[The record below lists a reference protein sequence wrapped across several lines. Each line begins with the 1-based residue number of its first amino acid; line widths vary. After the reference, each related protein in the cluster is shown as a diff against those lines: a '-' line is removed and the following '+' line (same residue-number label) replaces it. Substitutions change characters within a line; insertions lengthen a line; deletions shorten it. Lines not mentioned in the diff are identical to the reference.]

1 MKKFTCLDKGIE
13 LAVKGYQVFP
23 LANNAK
29 QPPKNHHGYLEA
41 TCDQETIFSWYQANP
56 FRNLGLRLDTSNL
69 LVVDIDL
76 HSESNNGRQ
85 SLLTLKKHG
94 MFLPND
100 TYIERSPNGGLHY
113 FFSFTGEKVHKAN
126 VWPGIDLLTDFTV
139 IAPSE
144 VDGKPYQPVG
154 NRNLAN
160 IKPAPGWI
168 IDKLKATSEVKA
180 VSSVRIKK
188 YTGKLL
194 DKIVAGTGQGDRNV
208 WLTRLIGQLFM
219 VGAEPET
226 VRQLAYVFNEKFIDP
241 PLLENDVGTIFNSIL
256 RREVKTIEYSNQ

>member
-1 MKKFTCLDKGIE
+1 MREFACWDK
-13 LAVKGYQVFP
+13 AVEMSIKGYQIFP

-76 HSESNNGRQ
+76 HSENNNGRQ
-85 SLLTLKKHG
+85 SLLTLQKRG
-94 MFLPND
+94 MTLPND

-113 FFSFTGEKVHKAN
+113 FFSFAGKKVHKAN

-154 NRNLAN
+154 TRTLAN
-160 IKPAPGWI
+160 LKPAPGWI
-168 IDKLKATSEVKA
+168 TDKLKSTSEVKA

-208 WLTRLIGQLFM
+208 WLTSLAGSMFR
-219 VGAEPET
+219 VGANSDT
-226 VRQLAYVFNEKFIDP
+226 VYKLLWVANESLDDP
-241 PLLENDVGTIFNSIL
+241 LQQNEFDTIFKSIL
-256 RREVKTIEYSNQ
+256 RREAR

>member
-1 MKKFTCLDKGIE
+1 MREFACWDK
-13 LAVKGYQVFP
+13 AVEMSIKGYQVFP

-85 SLLTLKKHG
+85 SLLTLKKQG
-94 MFLPND
+94 MILPND

-139 IAPSE
+139 IAPS
-144 VDGKPYQPVG
+144 
-154 NRNLAN
+154 
-160 IKPAPGWI
+160 WI

-241 PLLENDVGTIFNSIL
+241 PLLENDVRTIFNSIL

>member
-1 MKKFTCLDKGIE
+1 MKEFTCLDKGIE

-23 LANNAK
+23 LANNTK
-29 QPPKNHHGYLEA
+29 KPPKNHHGYLEA
-41 TCDQETIFSWYQANP
+41 TCDQEKIFSWYQANP

-76 HSESNNGRQ
+76 HSENNNGRQ

-94 MFLPND
+94 MVLPND
-100 TYIERSPNGGLHY
+100 TYIECSPNGGLHY
-113 FFSFTGEKVHKAN
+113 FFSFAGKKVHKAN
-126 VWPGIDLLTDFTV
+126 VWPGIDVLTDFTV

-144 VDGKPYQPVG
+144 INGKPYQPVG
-154 NRNLAN
+154 TRTLAN
-160 IKPAPGWI
+160 LKPAPGWI
-168 IDKLKATSEVKA
+168 TDKLKDTSEIKA

-208 WLTRLIGQLFM
+208 WLTSLAGSMFR
-219 VGAEPET
+219 VGANSDT
-226 VRQLAYVFNEKFIDP
+226 VYKLLWVANESLDDPLQQNEID
-241 PLLENDVGTIFNSIL
+241 TIFKSIL
-256 RREVKTIEYSNQ
+256 KREAR

>member
-85 SLLTLKKHG
+85 SLLTLKNHG
-94 MFLPND
+94 MILPND

-113 FFSFTGEKVHKAN
+113 FFSFAGKKVHKAN

-144 VDGKPYQPVG
+144 INGKPYQPVG
-154 NRNLAN
+154 TRTLTNL
-160 IKPAPGWI
+160 KPAPGWI
-168 IDKLKATSEVKA
+168 TDKLKDTSETKA
-180 VSSVRIKK
+180 VKSVRIKK

-208 WLTRLIGQLFM
+208 WLTSLAGSMFR
-219 VGAEPET
+219 VGANSDT
-226 VRQLAYVFNEKFIDP
+226 VYKLLWVANESLDDP
-241 PLLENDVGTIFNSIL
+241 LQQNEFDTIFKSIL
-256 RREVKTIEYSNQ
+256 KREAR